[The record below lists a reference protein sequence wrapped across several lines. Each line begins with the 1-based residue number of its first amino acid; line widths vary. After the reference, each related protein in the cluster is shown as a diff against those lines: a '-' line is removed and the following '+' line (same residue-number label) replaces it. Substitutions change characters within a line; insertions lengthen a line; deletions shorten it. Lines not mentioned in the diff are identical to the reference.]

1 MLALPIL
8 AFLSTSDMR
17 TLTLLEGDPSLWTF
31 ELDRSSMRFSCS
43 LPHQVVVV
51 ELEMPSDHRQYL
63 TFVLETPSQES
74 QPNQDNGVNV
84 RSLTS
89 GFHMTR
95 HYWECPYAWR
105 LQVSLGSRTQVLRI
119 ENANGLLTWNAGFV
133 SEISMTGDVN
143 GDSTVDAEDYIML
156 GEELGICPSDVDVD
170 GVVDFYDLLHVCND
184 WGPCSA

>member
-1 MLALPIL
+1 MLSSTLLAIALADLP
-8 AFLSTSDMR
+8 S
-17 TLTLLEGDPSLWTF
+17 LTFLEGDESIWTF
-31 ELDRSSMRFSCS
+31 NLDQSSMRFSCS
-43 LPHQVVVV
+43 VPYQVALV

-63 TFVLETPSQES
+63 TFVLETPSQGS
-74 QPNQDNGVNV
+74 QPNQNNEVDV

-89 GFHMTR
+89 GFHMNR
-95 HYWECPYAWR
+95 QFWECPYAWR
-105 LQVSLGSRTQVLRI
+105 LQVSLGSRTQLIRI

-156 GEELGICPSDVDVD
+156 GEDLGICPSDVTVD
-170 GVVDFYDLLHVCND
+170 GVVDFTDLLNVCND